1 MLIRKTDHLPM
12 LFLSLSRLPKL
23 LLSMRTT
30 RGDLGRLANC
40 QVAKR
45 RRKESKGAHDMGVS
59 IQRACIDLASICVPA
74 TEYCAFRC
82 LEGVYFAAMDMYFA
96 K

>member
-1 MLIRKTDHLPM
+1 MV
-12 LFLSLSRLPKL
+12 SLR
-23 LLSMRTT
+23 
-30 RGDLGRLANC
+30 
-40 QVAKR
+40 
-45 RRKESKGAHDMGVS
+45 VS
-59 IQRACIDLASICVPA
+59 VHRNEYFDLALICVPA